1 MTSSNPLKTI
11 MSPRSIAILG
21 ASGNIANMGSIQ
33 CVNLIGGGYPGE
45 ILPVHPREK
54 TVLGRKAW
62 PSISDLPYP
71 PDLAVLVVPPRL
83 VPEMLTDFGRLGT
96 RHAVIISGGFRET
109 GEGGKDLEKRITDI
123 AGEYGMRFVGPNCV
137 GILNTELPLN
147 LTVFPAH
154 DLDGKL
160 GIISQSGTYVTQ
172 NLAWLHRRGIALS
185 KAVSVGNEAN
195 MDIVDCLEFLGADE
209 KTKAIGLYI
218 EGIRR
223 ASRFLEVAREI
234 TKTKPIVAQYVGG
247 TEAGARSGSSHTGAI
262 AGPDFVYQG
271 LFDQAGIIAVDSIE
285 DVFRTG
291 WALAS
296 QPPLKGKRIAVLTNS
311 GGPGTAASNTLNK
324 LGLDVPEF
332 SEKTQKAIAPYI
344 PGQASARNP
353 VDLTFHLDM
362 STLAETLPGIVFEE
376 EDIDGV
382 IIHGIMDSGFLDEL
396 FPVIRKV
403 LALGEND
410 VLPMPETDLEPLAAM
425 PGRYGKP
432 LLVNS
437 FFGKEDRCVRI
448 FHEKGIPVFDAPE
461 KAARAMGAFH
471 RHYRIRNRNL
481 GLPVRGDAPPP
492 REARDILGA
501 AAPGPLDE
509 YRAKRVL
516 AAYGVPVVAE
526 FLAETLPEALEAAGR
541 IGYPVVLK
549 GCSSHVLHKTE
560 KGLVRLNIRT
570 DDELARAFD
579 GIREREPGIALLVS
593 EMIRGDREFLAGVTG
608 APGFPPC
615 VLFGLGGV
623 YAEALKDHQVRLAPL
638 CPGDAFEMMASLR
651 SRDLLGAC
659 RGMDPVDRESLASI
673 LVSLGRLAL
682 DFPIISEMDLNP
694 IIIAEGKPWVA
705 DALFILGQAGPSRWA

>member
-1 MTSSNPLKTI
+1 

-62 PSISDLPYP
+62 PSISDLPFP

-83 VPEMLTDFGRLGT
+83 VPEMLLDFGRLGT

-137 GILNTELPLN
+137 GIINTELPLN

-160 GIISQSGTYVTQ
+160 GMISQSGTYVTQ
-172 NLAWLHRRGIALS
+172 TLAWLHRRGI
-185 KAVSVGNEAN
+185 
-195 MDIVDCLEFLGADE
+195 
-209 KTKAIGLYI
+209 
-218 EGIRR
+218 
-223 ASRFLEVAREI
+223 EVAREI
-234 TKTKPIVAQYVGG
+234 TKTKPVVAQYVGG

-271 LFDQAGIIAVDSIE
+271 LFEQAGIIAVDSIE

-296 QPPLKGKRIAVLTNS
+296 QPPLRGKRIAVLTNS

-332 SEKTQKAIAPYI
+332 SKTTQKAIAPYI

-362 STLAETLPGIVFEE
+362 STLAEKLPGIVFEE

-471 RHYRIRNRNL
+471 RHCLIRNRNL

-492 REARDILGA
+492 RKARDILGG

-526 FLAETLPEALEAAGR
+526 FLAETLPEVLEAAGR

-638 CPGDAFEMMASLR
+638 CPGDAFEMMDSLR

-659 RGMDPVDRESLASI
+659 RGMDPVDREALASI

-682 DFPIISEMDLNP
+682 DFPIISEVDLNP
-694 IIIAEGKPWVA
+694 IIIAEGKPRVA
-705 DALFILGQAGPSRWA
+705 DALFILGEAGPSRWA